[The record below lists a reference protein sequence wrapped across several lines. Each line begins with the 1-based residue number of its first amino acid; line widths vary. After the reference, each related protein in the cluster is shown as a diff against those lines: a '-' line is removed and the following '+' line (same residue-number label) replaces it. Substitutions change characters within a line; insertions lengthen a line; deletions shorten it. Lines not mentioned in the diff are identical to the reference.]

1 MRNLMLT
8 NRLIQ
13 TKANFGKAYELR
25 EGNKIIGTTK
35 IPMNLR
41 TKINISVANKKFK
54 LQFLIVKDALSRFE
68 YTKNVRLLPF
78 QISNENNKLLGSLCE
93 RRTKWLFGYTF
104 FELNYNDEN
113 YYFYAVGLGKKGLK
127 IPMYNSKNVQIGLIE
142 KDNLSYNNKSTY
154 TINTL
159 NNDYQIL
166 AFFFTVYYDNAYYS
180 PNEVT
185 YKSKETNYEYTW
197 SKELKSKY
205 NSSFLEEKD

>member
-78 QISNENNKLLGSLCE
+78 QIFNENNKLMGSLCE

-104 FELNYNDEN
+104 FELNYNDEI